1 MSGSLAFVFPGQ
13 GSQAVGMLHELATS
27 YPAVRDAFD
36 EASEVL
42 AYDLWRLVAEGPKEE
57 LDRTEHTQPAM
68 LAAGVG
74 VWRTWAVAG
83 GAAPTLLA
91 GHSLGEYS
99 ALVAAEAIAFP
110 DAVAIV
116 AERARLMQEAVP
128 NEEGAMAAIIGLAD
142 ADVLSLCEQAS
153 QGDVLEAVNFNAP
166 GQVVVA
172 GMRSAVLRAATAA
185 KDGGARAVMMLPVSV
200 PAHSSLMRSAAD
212 QLARRLGETSISPP
226 RFPVLHNA
234 TAAAAAEPAEIR
246 ALLVRQLYS
255 PVRWVETVQ
264 RLGQEGA
271 TIVIECGPGRVLAG
285 LGRRIDKRLK
295 TLPVF
300 DTETLAAAL
309 EAIDAT

>member
-1 MSGSLAFVFPGQ
+1 
-13 GSQAVGMLHELATS
+13 MLQELATS
-27 YPAVRDAFD
+27 YPAVRDTFD

-42 AYDLWRLVAEGPKEE
+42 AYDLWRLVAVGPKEE
-57 LDRTEHTQPAM
+57 LDRTEHTQPVM

-74 VWRTWAVAG
+74 VWRTWAAAG
-83 GAAPTLLA
+83 GAVPTLLA

-128 NEEGAMAAIIGLAD
+128 NEQGAMAAIIGLAD

-212 QLARRLGETSISPP
+212 QLARRLGETAISPP